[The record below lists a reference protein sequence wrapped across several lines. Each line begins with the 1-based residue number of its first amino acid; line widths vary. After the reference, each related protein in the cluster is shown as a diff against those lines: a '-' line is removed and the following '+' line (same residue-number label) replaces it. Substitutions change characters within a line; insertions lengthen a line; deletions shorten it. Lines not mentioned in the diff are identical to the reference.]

1 MTYLFWAYA
10 VVWSMIAAY
19 VVFLAVRLRRIGR
32 RLDRLERGAL
42 RGDQP

>member
-19 VVFLAVRLRRIGR
+19 VVFLAVKLRRVGQ
-32 RLDRLERGAL
+32 RLDRLERGVPL
-42 RGDQP
+42 GEP

>member
-19 VVFLAVRLRRIGR
+19 VVFLAVKLRRVGQ
-32 RLDRLERGAL
+32 RLDRLEREVS
-42 RGDQP
+42 RGER